1 MNDIALKGASP
12 RPSGFQA
19 DKGAQAQRASR
30 WPSIGGEMGERIR
43 THDWATTSLGP
54 LQAWPQ
60 SLRTMVDLMLAS
72 QQPAYLAWGPE
83 LTSLYNDGYM
93 PILGTKHPAALG
105 KPYPELWPEIWDEY
119 RPIVAATMAGE
130 AQFFIDRPVALAG
143 RPDRPMSW
151 FSFSWTPVRGE
162 EGSIVGF
169 YCAATETTDKLLA
182 HQALHE
188 SNEAALRETG
198 MRYRTLFEA
207 LGQGFCIVE
216 MVFDEHNRPVDYV
229 FVEVNPVFEEQTG
242 LRNAAGKSMRSFHP
256 EHEHHW
262 FDIYGR
268 VALTGDP
275 ERFEYEAAALGRW
288 YDVFASR
295 IGNPER
301 RRVAILFD
309 DITERKLAEDAR
321 RESEERLRQVQEAAR
336 IGSFEFDRRTNKA
349 VASPEYLELYGL
361 PENLSGFF
369 SYEDWIALVHPE
381 DRARIEAETRAAV
394 ADHARHQLDFEFRIF
409 RADTG
414 EMHWITARTK
424 LIRGAG
430 GRFVR
435 SLGAQWDITAERD
448 AQAALRES
456 EQRYRSFIA
465 HSTEGIWL
473 LEFDPP
479 LDTSLPVEEQVEL
492 AYRNG
497 RFVECNDAMAEMYGL
512 ARAEDLIGRTLDFSL
527 PSSDSEARA
536 YLAEVILSGY
546 SVAGVESVEQ
556 DASGNRKH
564 FDNSM
569 AGIVEDGQLKR
580 LWGIQRDITDR
591 KQAEEQRT
599 LLIHE
604 LNHRVKN
611 TLATVQ
617 SIASQTLRNALTM
630 QDAKEALEGRL
641 IALARAHDVLTKESW
656 EGAELKDIVGQA
668 VAPYTSRG
676 ENRLHVSGPEVRLSP
691 RMALA
696 LAMALQELATNA
708 VKYGALANATG
719 EIRITWDVEP
729 ALPKPRL
736 RLRWEESGGPPVQ
749 TPTRRG
755 FGSRLIE
762 RSLSQELNGIARIEF
777 RPTGIVCTVDAPLA

>member
-1 MNDIALKGASP
+1 
-12 RPSGFQA
+12 
-19 DKGAQAQRASR
+19 
-30 WPSIGGEMGERIR
+30 
-43 THDWATTSLGP
+43 
-54 LQAWPQ
+54 
-60 SLRTMVDLMLAS
+60 MVDLMLAS
-72 QQPAYLAWGPE
+72 QQPVYLAWGPE
-83 LTSLYNDGYM
+83 LTSLYNDSYV

-105 KPYPELWPEIWDEY
+105 KLYPELWPEIWDEY

-143 RPDRPMSW
+143 RTDQPMSW
-151 FSFSWTPVRGE
+151 FSFFWTPVRDEAG
-162 EGSIVGF
+162 GIAGF
-169 YCAATETTDKLLA
+169 YCTAIETTEKILTQHALRESKEA
-182 HQALHE
+182 ALHE
-188 SNEAALRETG
+188 TG
-198 MRYRTLFEA
+198 IRYRTLFEA

-216 MVFDEHNRPVDYV
+216 MVFDEHDRPVDYV
-229 FVEVNPVFEEQTG
+229 FVEINPVFGEPTG
-242 LRNAAGKSMRSFHP
+242 LRDAAGKSMRSFHP
-256 EHEHHW
+256 EQEDHW
-262 FDIYGR
+262 FDVYGR

-275 ERFEYEAAALGRW
+275 EGFEHEAAASGRW
-288 YDVFASR
+288 YDVFAYR
-295 IGNPER
+295 IGDPEQ

-361 PENLSGFF
+361 PEDLSGFF

-394 ADHARHQLDFEFRIF
+394 ADPARHRLDYEFRIF

-414 EMHWITARTK
+414 EMRWITARTK
-424 LIRGAG
+424 LIRGSG

-435 SLGAQWDITAERD
+435 SLGAQWDITAEKD
-448 AQAALRES
+448 AQEALRKS

-512 ARAEDLIGRTLDFSL
+512 ARAEDLIGKTLDFSL
-527 PSSDSEARA
+527 PSSDPEARA

-569 AGIVEDGQLKR
+569 AGIVEDGHLKR

-719 EIRITWDVEP
+719 AIRITWDVEP

-777 RPTGIVCTVDAPLA
+777 RSTGIVCAVDAPLA

>member
-1 MNDIALKGASP
+1 
-12 RPSGFQA
+12 
-19 DKGAQAQRASR
+19 
-30 WPSIGGEMGERIR
+30 MGERIR
-43 THDWATTSLGP
+43 SHDWAATSLGP
-54 LQAWPQ
+54 IQTWPQ

-72 QQPAYLAWGPE
+72 QQPVYIAWGPE
-83 LTSLYNDGYM
+83 LTSLYNDSYV
-93 PILGTKHPAALG
+93 PILGTKHPEALG
-105 KPYPELWPEIWDEY
+105 KPYLEVWPEIWDEY

-130 AQFFIDRPVALAG
+130 AQYFIDRLVALAG
-143 RPDRPMSW
+143 RSGRPMSW
-151 FSFSWTPVRGE
+151 FSFSWTPVRDE
-162 EGSIVGF
+162 AGSIAGF
-169 YCAATETTDKLLA
+169 YCAATESMDKILTQNALRESKDA
-182 HQALHE
+182 ALHE
-188 SNEAALRETG
+188 TG
-198 MRYRTLFEA
+198 TRYRALFEA
-207 LGQGFCIVE
+207 LDQGFCIIE
-216 MVFDEHNRPVDYV
+216 LVFDEQNRPVDYV

-242 LRNAAGKSMRSFHP
+242 LRDAAGKSMRSFHP

-262 FDIYGR
+262 FDTYGR

-275 ERFEYEAAALGRW
+275 ERFEHEAAALGRW
-288 YDVFASR
+288 YDVFAYR
-295 IGNPER
+295 IGDPER
-301 RRVAILFD
+301 RCVAILFD

-336 IGSFEFDRRTNKA
+336 IGSFEFDRRTRKA

-381 DRARIEAETRAAV
+381 DRLWVEAETRAAV
-394 ADHARHQLDFEFRIF
+394 ADPTRRQLDYEFRIC

-414 EMHWITARTK
+414 EMRWITARTK
-424 LIRGAG
+424 LIRDSG

-435 SLGAQWDITAERD
+435 SLGAQWDITAEKD

-512 ARAEDLIGRTLDFSL
+512 ARAEDLIGKTLEFSL
-527 PSSDSEARA
+527 PSSNPEARA
-536 YLAEVILSGY
+536 YLAEVILSNY

-569 AGIVEDGQLKR
+569 AGIIEDGQLKR

-617 SIASQTLRNALTM
+617 SIASQTLRNAPTM
-630 QDAKEALEGRL
+630 RDAKEALEGRL
-641 IALARAHDVLTKESW
+641 IALARAHDVLTRESW

-668 VAPYTSRG
+668 IAPYTSRD
-676 ENRLHVSGPEVRLSP
+676 ENRFHVSGPEIRLSP

-719 EIRITWDVEP
+719 EIRITWEVEP
-729 ALPKPRL
+729 ALPKPRVH
-736 RLRWEESGGPPVQ
+736 LRWDESGGPPVR
-749 TPTRRG
+749 PPSRRG

-762 RSLSQELNGIARIEF
+762 RSLSQDLNGIARIEF